1 MVQAFILQAMNKDS
15 LKTLMVRDKDFLK
28 ELYQSQSAVR
38 AKQILQFSSDSKLKT
53 LLLYLHFVA
62 NGEIKIKKQNFE
74 KLENRHLK
82 MIKKRFES
90 KAAFRRLLQSERKE
104 KLNVLNKLA
113 SMFAFLLFSVFNR
126 S

>member
-1 MVQAFILQAMNKDS
+1 MNKDS

-62 NGEIKIKKQNFE
+62 NGEIWPDKVIEVNGVQLKK
-74 KLENRHLK
+74 
-82 MIKKRFES
+82 S
-90 KAAFRRLLQSERKE
+90 
-104 KLNVLNKLA
+104 
-113 SMFAFLLFSVFNR
+113 
-126 S
+126 